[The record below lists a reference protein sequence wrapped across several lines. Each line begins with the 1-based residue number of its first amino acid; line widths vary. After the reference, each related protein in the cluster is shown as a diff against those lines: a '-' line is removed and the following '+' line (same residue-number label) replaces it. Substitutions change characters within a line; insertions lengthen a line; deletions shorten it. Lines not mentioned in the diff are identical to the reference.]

1 RFRRRGRTRSRP
13 HPCAERRRPGH
24 SRRIRERRHIRGDP
38 HRALPA
44 RDGARPSR
52 ACVALRRTRAD
63 DAHDEARAG
72 PRGREPEEHSARAR
86 GPGVPRRRMRL
97 VRRPVLRSRLL
108 PQPSP
113 AQGRARGR
121 ESWALL
127 RRLFGACRSLSRSCR
142 VGERGRSRKA
152 SRRVAPRAIPRQDRR
167 QVAGRVP
174 HTGER
179 ARGGAPDSRAAHLE
193 SAAAAHGRRKR
204 MGARPMSEPVIQSL
218 IARRIWDSRG
228 RPTVDAEVALS
239 DGAVGRG
246 IAPAGA
252 SRGSREAIGKRDG
265 GKRFGGF
272 DVLDALQGIRTEI
285 APALVGLDPFDQSG
299 IDARLIALDGTPN
312 KARLGGNALTAVSLA
327 VLHAAAASRG
337 LPLWR
342 HCLGDEPAII
352 PLPEIQIFGGGA
364 HAGRR
369 TDIQDFMVIAPRAK
383 SFAEAL
389 EVTAEI
395 YQAAGAIM
403 AERGLL
409 QGVADEGGWWP
420 AFSSNEAAL
429 DTLMRAI
436 ERAGFAPGE
445 DAAVSLDVAASEFG
459 KEGRYRLGLDRRE
472 LDRDALAEMLLS
484 WRARYP
490 ILSIEDPF
498 AEDDDEGFERFTAA
512 VGDRIQVIGD
522 DYLVTSASRVRE
534 AARRRSVNAA
544 LIKVNQA
551 GTVSEARA
559 ACEEAR
565 RAGFGT
571 IVSARSGETED
582 TSIVHLAIGWG
593 AGQLKVGSFARSERM
608 AKWNEALRIEEA
620 LGSKARFASLDE
632 LPMRRRAVR
641 PAEPASGG

>member
-1 RFRRRGRTRSRP
+1 
-13 HPCAERRRPGH
+13 
-24 SRRIRERRHIRGDP
+24 
-38 HRALPA
+38 
-44 RDGARPSR
+44 
-52 ACVALRRTRAD
+52 
-63 DAHDEARAG
+63 
-72 PRGREPEEHSARAR
+72 
-86 GPGVPRRRMRL
+86 
-97 VRRPVLRSRLL
+97 
-108 PQPSP
+108 
-113 AQGRARGR
+113 
-121 ESWALL
+121 
-127 RRLFGACRSLSRSCR
+127 
-142 VGERGRSRKA
+142 
-152 SRRVAPRAIPRQDRR
+152 
-167 QVAGRVP
+167 
-174 HTGER
+174 
-179 ARGGAPDSRAAHLE
+179 
-193 SAAAAHGRRKR
+193 
-204 MGARPMSEPVIQSL
+204 MSEPVIRSL
-218 IARRIWDSRG
+218 AARRIWDSRG
-228 RPTVDAEVALS
+228 RPTIEAEIALA

-252 SRGSREAIGKRDG
+252 SRGAREAIDRRDG

-272 DVLDALQGIRTEI
+272 DVKDALQGIRSEI
-285 APALVGLDPFDQSG
+285 APALIDLDPFDQAS

-342 HCLGDEPAII
+342 HCLGDQPAII

-420 AFSSNEAAL
+420 AFSSNEEAL

-436 ERAGFAPGE
+436 ERARFAPGE
-445 DAAVSLDVAASEFG
+445 DAAISLDVAASEFG
-459 KEGRYRLGLDRRE
+459 QGGRYRLGLDRRE
-472 LDRDALAEMLLS
+472 LDRDALAEMLLT
-484 WRARYP
+484 WCARYP

-498 AEDDDEGFERFTAA
+498 AEDDDIGFERFTAA
-512 VGDRIQVIGD
+512 IGDRIQVIGD
-522 DYLVTSASRVRE
+522 DYLVTSASRVSD
-534 AARRRSVNAA
+534 AARRGSVNAT

-551 GTVSEARA
+551 GTVSEAKA
-559 ACEEAR
+559 ACDEGR

-620 LGSKARFASLDE
+620 LGSKARFAGLDE
-632 LPMRRRAVR
+632 TPMRRRAVR
-641 PAEPASGG
+641 PAEPASGGRA